1 VDEFDSWRLSRAVS
15 TSVTALTL
23 GGLDKLPAHARRCV
37 FWEIDPAVA
46 EDSREFSD
54 PVFEKEAWLSTVML
68 EWGSCGQ
75 VALVNDQPAGCAL
88 YSPPSVVPRAGLFPT
103 SPVSPDAVLLTT
115 LRAELPY
122 QDTDVSH
129 RLVQAVVSDLMRR
142 GVRAIEAF
150 GIRKDPSATLL
161 PTRSISSMM
170 LMERIDTPAFE
181 IPSPGTPS
189 ASRANDA
196 CSPEGCMIDA
206 EFLEDVGFDVVAPHQ
221 RFPRLRLELDSDHL
235 WKEDVERAL
244 DQLLAAAALTVT
256 PTKVGCR

>member
-1 VDEFDSWRLSRAVS
+1 MS

-23 GGLDKLPAHARRCV
+23 DGLDKLPAHARRCV

-75 VALVNDQPAGCAL
+75 IAMAHDQPVGCAL
-88 YSPPSVVPRAGLFPT
+88 YAPPSAVPRAGLFPT

-115 LRAELPY
+115 LRVEFAYE
-122 QDTDVSH
+122 DTDTAH
-129 RLVQAVVSDLMRR
+129 RLIQAVVSDLVRR

-150 GIRKDPSATLL
+150 GIRKDPAATVLS
-161 PTRSISSMM
+161 TRAVSSMM
-170 LMERIDTPAFE
+170 LMERIDTPAFG
-181 IPSPGTPS
+181 IPATGGS
-189 ASRANDA
+189 AAPRGSDS
-196 CSPEGCMIDA
+196 CSPESCMIDA
-206 EFLEDVGFDVVAPHQ
+206 DFLEDVGFKVVAAHQ

-244 DQLLAAAALTVT
+244 DQLLAAASLSE
-256 PTKVGCR
+256 PTRVGC